1 MSRVPRVRAALLF
14 TLSGLA
20 FFAIAIAIGLSQL
33 AASAAGFGLA
43 GLFTAA
49 SLGLLAGAG
58 GFATRRPIRTALG
71 LDRSRLGGAWIV
83 LFALGTVGLS
93 QCIDLALRWGGLR
106 DGSSLEAIDAILC
119 GAEGLPLLLSVIG
132 IGIAPGIGEELL
144 FRGFILRVLARRFGT
159 PAGVV
164 LSAALF
170 AAAHLDPAQGIG
182 AGLLGVY
189 LGIVVVVTG
198 STRPAIVCHVANNLA
213 AVAGSV
219 WGWGLLDPAPA
230 GALILALAGLAGLA
244 AAGRAATR
252 RSFDRSRPPE
262 EA

>member
-1 MSRVPRVRAALLF
+1 MSRVSRVRAALLF
-14 TLSGLA
+14 TLSGVAL
-20 FFAIAIAIGLSQL
+20 FAIAIAIGMSQL
-33 AASAAGFGLA
+33 AESAAGFGLS

-49 SLGLLAGAG
+49 SLALLAVAG

-71 LDRSRLGGAWIV
+71 LDRSQLGRAWVV

-93 QCIDLALRWGGLR
+93 QWIDLALRWGGLR
-106 DGSSLEAIDAILC
+106 HGSSLEAIDAILH
-119 GAEGLPLLLSVIG
+119 GAEGLPLLLSGIG

-144 FRGFILRVLARRFGT
+144 FRGFVLRVLARRFGT

-170 AAAHLDPAQGIG
+170 AAAHLDPAHAMG

-189 LGIVVVVTG
+189 LGIVAVATG
-198 STRPAIVCHVANNLA
+198 STRPAIVCHVVNNLA

-219 WGWGLLDPAPA
+219 WGWGLLDPTPV
-230 GALILALAGLAGLA
+230 GALIFALAGLAGLA
-244 AAGRAATR
+244 AAVRAATR
-252 RSFDRSRPPE
+252 RSFDRSRPPRQ
-262 EA
+262 A